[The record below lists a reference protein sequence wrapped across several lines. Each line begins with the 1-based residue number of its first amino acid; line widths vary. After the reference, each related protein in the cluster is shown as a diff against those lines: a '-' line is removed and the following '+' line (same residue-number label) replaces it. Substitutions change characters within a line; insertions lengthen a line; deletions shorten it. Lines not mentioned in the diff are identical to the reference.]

1 MRRLAS
7 IAFALALPALAALAP
22 GCGGGGPTSL
32 LSQGGKDYGAIRFI
46 NASPNAPGLDAYL
59 RGNEYAHDIVYAQAS
74 EYVPVKTGQP
84 YAEFKVT
91 GTDQTVAEA
100 GIGIAKKGNFTL
112 IAVNPASEMGT
123 LFVSDDYEAPAKG
136 NARLRLLHVAPG
148 AGTVDVYITAPG
160 ASIAGIEP
168 TVADLAYLGSSGYL
182 EAPAA
187 TYQLRICPAGTKT
200 VAIDSGPVALAAGQV
215 LSGLAL
221 GDPQRGVPFSALVLQ
236 DRI

>member
-1 MRRLAS
+1 M
-7 IAFALALPALAALAP
+7 
-22 GCGGGGPTSL
+22 
-32 LSQGGKDYGAIRFI
+32 
-46 NASPNAPGLDAYL
+46 
-59 RGNEYAHDIVYAQAS
+59 
-74 EYVPVKTGQP
+74 
-84 YAEFKVT
+84 
-91 GTDQTVAEA
+91 AEA

-123 LFVSDDYEAPAKG
+123 LFVSDDYEAPARG

-200 VAIDSGPVALAAGQV
+200 VAIDSGPRMRSVSHSSRSTSARHH
-215 LSGLAL
+215 LS
-221 GDPQRGVPFSALVLQ
+221 SACAQSGKSVSNLWPL
-236 DRI
+236 